1 MIRVT
6 VYRSRITEHLGS
18 GEFGTVCKGQW
29 HTDQGELDV
38 AVKMLNCKA
47 SEEATV
53 RFLQEAAIMGQF
65 RHPNIV
71 RLHGVV
77 TVGEPV
83 GGLTI
88 HTNTYSVYFWVSAHI
103 LQVACTTY
111 LRILIRSVRGYFK
124 LIRIYVFFF
133 IVVQGGVSLDNV
145 IDCIC

>member
-1 MIRVT
+1 MNTVII

-18 GEFGTVCKGQW
+18 GEFGTVCKGMW
-29 HTDQGELDV
+29 HTEQGELDV

-71 RLHGVV
+71 RLHGVI

-83 GGLTI
+83 GGLII
-88 HTNTYSVYFWVSAHI
+88 HTSSLSQILAPQLHELYNVTTCKDCPWALNTIQSSSLSTSVYVMCNGI
-103 LQVACTTY
+103 
-111 LRILIRSVRGYFK
+111 
-124 LIRIYVFFF
+124 
-133 IVVQGGVSLDNV
+133 SL
-145 IDCIC
+145 